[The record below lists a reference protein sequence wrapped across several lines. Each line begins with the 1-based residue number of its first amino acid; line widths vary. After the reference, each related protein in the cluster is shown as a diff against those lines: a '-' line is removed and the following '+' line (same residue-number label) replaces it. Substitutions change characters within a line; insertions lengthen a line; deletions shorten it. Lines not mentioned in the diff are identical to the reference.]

1 MGYRTKILERAV
13 YWAAPGDWK
22 PDAESLIYFFTKAGC
37 EQVPTLNEATKSLT
51 TLSNGCYLGGT
62 KSSNIRHWC
71 GIFACACYVEAG
83 LGCRWTLLG
92 GTIKNKTGV
101 GITKVWGRT
110 GIRPGDIAIISK
122 ASHHFI
128 ITDVR
133 GTTVD
138 SIDGNSTGN
147 MIRTIKNKPV
157 SDIIA
162 YYRPNID

>member
-1 MGYRTKILERAV
+1 MSIRTKILDRAV

-22 PDAESLIYFFTKAGC
+22 PDAESLVYFFSEAGC
-37 EQVPTLNEATKSLT
+37 EQVPTVSEASRSLT
-51 TLSNGCYLGGT
+51 SLPNGCYIGG
-62 KSSNIRHWC
+62 NNVRHWC

-83 LGCRWTLLG
+83 VGCRWTLFG
-92 GTIKNKTGV
+92 GTIKSTSGV
-101 GITKVWGRT
+101 GVTKVWGHS
-110 GIRPGDIAIISK
+110 GIKPGDIAIISK

-133 GTTVD
+133 GSTVD

-147 MIRTIKNKPV
+147 MIRTCRSKPL

-162 YYRPNID
+162 YYRPNAS